1 LSRPTRGWRKQLSM
15 VRPGIAVPEGD
26 EVATANALLSLL
38 KDPQLRHTMGK
49 AALDLAQREQSW
61 RTRSGEY
68 DKLLGGLL
76 DGFHRR
82 SLKEVS

>member
-1 LSRPTRGWRKQLSM
+1 
-15 VRPGIAVPEGD
+15 
-26 EVATANALLSLL
+26 
-38 KDPQLRHTMGK
+38 MGK

-68 DKLLGGLL
+68 DTLLGGLL

-82 SLKEVS
+82 SLKGAS